1 MESPLPI
8 TQADAVV
15 IGAGAFGLSAGYQL
29 AAHGAGQVV
38 VLDRFAPGTQT
49 SPRAA
54 GLYKLIQ
61 ADETLTRLAQSSIE
75 VVRGF
80 SEATGIP
87 LSFVQSGSL
96 LAARTPEHAALVDD
110 EAEASSQWGVELEKI
125 DEAGVHRIAPYLT
138 GRGIRSA
145 YFIPGDIYIEEP
157 RSLLDAYMAAIGQL
171 GSLVVGET
179 PVTGILVDN
188 GEITGVST
196 SRGDIATPLVI
207 DAAGAWARGLGAL
220 AGVEVPVAPVRHQ
233 LLITRPIAGMSPQ
246 EPIARIVDAS
256 AYLRPARGGLMMG
269 GMESNPISID
279 PRHDL
284 DFSIPDTPLDMRVL
298 DDFTAALGPLV
309 PALGDTPVAEHRGGL
324 FTMTPDGR
332 FLAGPVP
339 GVRGFWTATG
349 CNGSGFSISAGIGR
363 ALAEWILGGEPTLD
377 LSSLDPGR
385 FGPGPIDDS
394 ELTSAGLWQYANYYT
409 PQLAV

>member
-1 MESPLPI
+1 MESSLPV

-29 AAHGAGQVV
+29 AVHGVGRVV

-75 VVRGF
+75 VIRGF
-80 SEATGIP
+80 SDATRIP
-87 LSFVQSGSL
+87 LSFVQAGSV
-96 LAARTPEHAALVDD
+96 LAARTAEHAALVDD
-110 EAEASSQWGVELEKI
+110 EAEASAGWGIELERL
-125 DEAGVHRIAPYLT
+125 DAEGVHRIAPYLT
-138 GRGIRSA
+138 GRGIRTA
-145 YFIPGDIYIEEP
+145 YFVPGDIYIEEP
-157 RSLLDAYMAAIGQL
+157 RSLLDAYMAAIAQL
-171 GSLVVGET
+171 GSLVIGET
-179 PVTGILVDN
+179 PVTGICVDN

-196 SRGDIATPLVI
+196 PAGNIVTPLVI
-207 DAAGAWARGLGAL
+207 DAAGAWARGVGAL

-233 LLITRPIAGMSPQ
+233 LLITRPIAGMSAQ

-269 GMESNPISID
+269 GMESDPIAID
-279 PRHDL
+279 PRRVPG
-284 DFSIPDTPLDMRVL
+284 FSIPDTPLNMQVL
-298 DDFTAALGPLV
+298 DDLTANLGPLV

-324 FTMTPDGR
+324 FTMTPDAR

-339 GVRGFWTATG
+339 GVRGLWTATG

-363 ALAEWILGGEPTLD
+363 ALAEWIVGGEPTID

-385 FGPGPIDDS
+385 FGPGPLDDG

>member
-1 MESPLPI
+1 MESSLPV

-29 AAHGAGQVV
+29 AAHGVGRVM
-38 VLDRFAPGTQT
+38 VLDQFAPGTQT

-75 VVRGF
+75 VIRGF

-87 LSFVQSGSL
+87 LSFVQSGSV
-96 LAARTPEHAALVDD
+96 LAARTEEHAALVDD
-110 EAEASSQWGVELEKI
+110 EAEASAGWGIELERL
-125 DEAGVHRIAPYLT
+125 DVEGVRRIAPYLT
-138 GRGIRSA
+138 GRGIRTA
-145 YFIPGDIYIEEP
+145 YFVPGDIYIEEP
-157 RSLLDAYMAAIGQL
+157 RSLLDAYMAAIAQL
-171 GSLVVGET
+171 GSLVIGET

-196 SRGDIATPLVI
+196 PRGDIVTPLVI
-207 DAAGAWARGLGAL
+207 DAAGAWARGVGAL

-233 LLITRPIAGMSPQ
+233 LLITRPIAGMSAQ

-269 GMESNPISID
+269 GMESDPIAID
-279 PRHDL
+279 PRHDPE
-284 DFSIPDTPLDMRVL
+284 FSIPETPLDMQVL
-298 DDFTAALGPLV
+298 DDLTAALGPLV
-309 PALGDTPVAEHRGGL
+309 PALGDTPIAEHRGGL
-324 FTMTPDGR
+324 FTMTPDAR

-339 GVRGFWTATG
+339 GVSGLWTATG

-363 ALAEWILGGEPTLD
+363 ALAEWIVGGEPTID

-385 FGPGPIDDS
+385 FGPGPLDDG

>member
-1 MESPLPI
+1 MESSLPI

-29 AAHGAGQVV
+29 AAHGAGRVV

-61 ADETLTRLAQSSIE
+61 ADETLTRLAQSSIDII
-75 VVRGF
+75 RGF
-80 SEATGIP
+80 TDATGVP
-87 LSFVQSGSL
+87 LSFVQSGSV
-96 LAARTPEHAALVDD
+96 LAARTAEHAALVDD
-110 EAEASSQWGVELEKI
+110 EAEASASWGVELEKI
-125 DEAGVHRIAPYLT
+125 DAEGVHRIAPYLT
-138 GRGIRSA
+138 GRGIRTA
-145 YFIPGDIYIEEP
+145 YFVPGDIYIEEP
-157 RSLLDAYMAAIGQL
+157 RSLLDAYMAAIEQH
-171 GSLVVGET
+171 GSLVIGET

-196 SRGDIATPLVI
+196 SRGDIAAPLVI
-207 DAAGAWARGLGAL
+207 DAAGAWARGVGAL

-269 GMESNPISID
+269 GMESDPISID
-279 PRHDL
+279 PRHDP
-284 DFSIPDTPLDMRVL
+284 DFSIPNTPLDMRVL
-298 DDFTAALGPLV
+298 DDLTAALGPLA

-324 FTMTPDGR
+324 FTMTPDAR
-332 FLAGPVP
+332 FLAGPMP
-339 GVRGFWTATG
+339 GVHGLWTVTG

-363 ALAEWILGGEPTLD
+363 ALAEWIVGGEPSID
-377 LSSLDPGR
+377 MSSLDPGR
-385 FGPGPIDDS
+385 FGPGPLDDR

-409 PQLAV
+409 PKLAV

>member
-279 PRHDL
+279 PRLDP

>member
-1 MESPLPI
+1 MESALPI

-29 AAHGAGQVV
+29 VAHGVGRVV
-38 VLDRFAPGTQT
+38 VLDRFNPGTQT

-75 VVRGF
+75 VIRGF
-80 SEATGIP
+80 SEGTGIP
-87 LSFVQSGSL
+87 LPFVQSGSL
-96 LAARTPEHAALVDD
+96 LAARTPEHASLVDD
-110 EAEASSQWGVELEKI
+110 EAEASVGWGVELEKV

-157 RSLLDAYMAAIGQL
+157 RSLLDAYMAAIAQL

-179 PVTGILVDN
+179 PVTGILMDN

-207 DAAGAWARGLGAL
+207 DAAGAWARGVGAL

-233 LLITRPIAGMSPQ
+233 LLITQPIAGMSPR

-279 PRHDL
+279 PRHDP

-339 GVRGFWTATG
+339 SVHGLWIATG

-363 ALAEWILGGEPTLD
+363 ALAEWIVGGEPTLD

-385 FGPGPIDDS
+385 FGPGPLEDGD
-394 ELTSAGLWQYANYYT
+394 LTSAGLWQYANYYT